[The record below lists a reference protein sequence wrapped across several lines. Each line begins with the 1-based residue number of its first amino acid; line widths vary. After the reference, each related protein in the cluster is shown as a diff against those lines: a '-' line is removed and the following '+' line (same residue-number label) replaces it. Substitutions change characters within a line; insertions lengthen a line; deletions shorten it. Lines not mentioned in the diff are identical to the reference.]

1 MWLFNLGQVLSLAL
15 SRVHYHPYFCLLC
28 NMLVTLLYCSYTYFC
43 PLLSFES
50 NFQKLLSFNL
60 KNLAIP
66 EHAAF
71 YPCTGI
77 YMFIP
82 SPSLLVIL
90 KTFSNCSF
98 TYFDSIQAIM
108 QIILFF
114 HLIQKHLS
122 LNLATCFLLSIKRDF
137 RPNLSVLINRS
148 WHHFQVAMYLK
159 IILNHWPHA

>member
-1 MWLFNLGQVLSLAL
+1 
-15 SRVHYHPYFCLLC
+15 
-28 NMLVTLLYCSYTYFC
+28 MLVTLLYCSYTYFC

-82 SPSLLVIL
+82 SPSLLAIL
-90 KTFSNCSF
+90 KTFSNWYF
-98 TYFDSIQAIM
+98 TYFDSIQA
-108 QIILFF
+108 
-114 HLIQKHLS
+114 LS
-122 LNLATCFLLSIKRDF
+122 KILLSF
-137 RPNLSVLINRS
+137 
-148 WHHFQVAMYLK
+148 YLHT
-159 IILNHWPHA
+159 IYLPLHLT

>member
-1 MWLFNLGQVLSLAL
+1 MCYSTWLISFQCKPSNTPIEFHIKLKVLICPNSLSSPFVFYSFLLADKPCFLYIHL
-15 SRVHYHPYFCLLC
+15 SVLWYHCDC
-28 NMLVTLLYCSYTYFC
+28 
-43 PLLSFES
+43 
-50 NFQKLLSFNL
+50 
-60 KNLAIP
+60 IR
-66 EHAAF
+66 AF

-77 YMFIP
+77 YMFVP

-122 LNLATCFLLSIKRDF
+122 LNLATCFPFPIKGQIYSKSSVWSIIMAPF
-137 RPNLSVLINRS
+137 S
-148 WHHFQVAMYLK
+148 HGQ
-159 IILNHWPHA
+159 

>member
-50 NFQKLLSFNL
+50 NFQKLLYL

-108 QIILFF
+108 QIILYF
-114 HLIQKHLS
+114 HLIQKHLP
-122 LNLATCFLLSIKRDF
+122 LTLAQAWLSPIKRDF
-137 RPNLSVLINRS
+137 RLN
-148 WHHFQVAMYLK
+148 QVSLVNYFIDHGSL
-159 IILNHWPHA
+159 